1 MQMDTLDVLSE
12 FLYIFGLKTTE
23 PKKNQNNAT
32 LLDLLSHSRPA
43 VRKRATVAIGFLVVH
58 IDDDAFNALFTHLLE
73 SLNNKNQS
81 NDKLRSFVQCAGV
94 LR

>member
-12 FLYIFGLKTTE
+12 LLDHFGVQTTAAQQ
-23 PKKNQNNAT
+23 NQIQAT

>member
-12 FLYIFGLKTTE
+12 LLDHFGVQTTAA
-23 PKKNQNNAT
+23 QQIQAT